1 MKLLILLVTVVG
13 IIAVAQLAKIYQ
25 LSARLRGHR
34 EEDISEADT
43 RLQGSLW
50 IVFMFVLFGTTIW
63 QFVRYGDYLPPSAS
77 LHGEAVDML
86 MGYNLALVIFV
97 FFVVNALIFIFSF
110 KYRFDKNR
118 KAHFFPHDT
127 RLEVI
132 WTVIPSIVL
141 AVIIIYGLQT
151 WTEMT
156 GPASDDSLRV
166 ELYSKQFD
174 WTARYAG
181 DNDEFGSTNFNL
193 ITPLN
198 PLGIVTQEGIDQAL
212 LKIEDKI
219 AKLNVELTAEK
230 GHLLAEKV
238 ELENTLH
245 PSDDHDHGHAD
256 HGHSDHD
263 DAHNEMSE
271 GYKNNLEM
279 RLAAIEDLLNS
290 GNATV
295 MTDAAYEAKEDKIYR
310 LKRHRQRILE
320 LKNYEVGEGLDAWE
334 VGNDDRIVKSE
345 FHLPIGREIE
355 FIFRSRDVLHSAFM
369 PHFRAQ
375 MNTVPGLP
383 TRFKIETTITTDSM
397 RTILDNPD
405 FNYILLCNKICGS
418 AHFNMQMTIV
428 VETQEE
434 YDAWLSE
441 QKVYMAEKN

>member
-1 MKLLILLVTVVG
+1 MKLLILLVIVVG

-118 KAHFFPHDT
+118 TAHFFPHDT

-151 WTEMT
+151 WSEMT

-174 WTARYAG
+174 RTARYAG
-181 DNDEFGSTNFNL
+181 DDDAFGSTNFNL

-198 PLGIVTQEGIDQAL
+198 PLGIVTQDGIDQAL

-219 AKLNVELTAEK
+219 AKLNEELNAEK

-238 ELENTLH
+238 ELERSLH
-245 PSDDHDHGHAD
+245 PSDDHGHSG
-256 HGHSDHD
+256 HEHSDHD
-263 DAHNEMSE
+263 DSHHEMTE
-271 GYKNNLEM
+271 GYKNNIES
-279 RLAAIEDLLNS
+279 RLTAINDLLNS
-290 GNATV
+290 GTAKV

-320 LKNYEVGEGLDAWE
+320 LKNYEVGDGFDAWE
-334 VGNDDRIVKSE
+334 VGKDDRIVKSE

-355 FIFRSRDVLHSAFM
+355 FVFRSRDVLHSAFM

-405 FNYILLCNKICGS
+405 FNYILLCNKVCGS

>member
-1 MKLLILLVTVVG
+1 MKLLILLVIVVG

-77 LHGEAVDML
+77 LHGEAVDTL

-110 KYRFDKNR
+110 KYRFNKNR

-151 WTEMT
+151 WSEMT
-156 GPASDDSLRV
+156 GKASEDSLRV

-181 DNDEFGSTNFNL
+181 DDDAFGSTNFNL

-198 PLGIVTQEGIDQAL
+198 PLGIVTQDGIDQAL

-219 AKLNVELTAEK
+219 AKLNDELNAEK

-238 ELENTLH
+238 DLERSLH
-245 PSDDHDHGHAD
+245 PSDDHGHSD

-263 DAHNEMSE
+263 DAHHEMSE
-271 GYKNNLEM
+271 GYKNNLES
-279 RLAAIEDLLNS
+279 RLTAINDLLNS
-290 GNATV
+290 GAATV

-320 LKNYEVGEGLDAWE
+320 LKNYEVGDGFDAWE
-334 VGNDDRIVKSE
+334 VGKDDRIVKSE
-345 FHLPIGREIE
+345 FHLPIGKEVE
-355 FIFRSRDVLHSAFM
+355 FVFRSRDVLHSAFM

-405 FNYILLCNKICGS
+405 FNYILLCNKVCGS

>member
-1 MKLLILLVTVVG
+1 MKLLILLVIVVG

-77 LHGEAVDML
+77 LHGEAVDTL

-110 KYRFDKNR
+110 KYRFNKNR

-151 WTEMT
+151 WSEMT
-156 GPASDDSLRV
+156 GKASEDSLRV

-181 DNDEFGSTNFNL
+181 DDDAFGSTNFNL

-198 PLGIVTQEGIDQAL
+198 PLGIVTQDGIDQAL

-219 AKLNVELTAEK
+219 AKLNDELNAEK

-238 ELENTLH
+238 DLERSLH
-245 PSDDHDHGHAD
+245 PSDDHGHSD

-263 DAHNEMSE
+263 DAHHEMSE
-271 GYKNNLEM
+271 GYKNNLES
-279 RLAAIEDLLNS
+279 RLTAINDLLNS
-290 GNATV
+290 GAATV
-295 MTDAAYEAKEDKIYR
+295 MTDAAYEAKEDKIHR

-320 LKNYEVGEGLDAWE
+320 LKNYEVGDGSDAWE
-334 VGNDDRIVKSE
+334 VGKDDRIVKSE

-355 FIFRSRDVLHSAFM
+355 FVFRSRDVLHSAFM

-405 FNYILLCNKICGS
+405 FNYILLCNKVCGS

>member
-1 MKLLILLVTVVG
+1 MKLLILLVIVVG

-118 KAHFFPHDT
+118 TAHFFPHDT

-151 WTEMT
+151 WSEMT

-181 DNDEFGSTNFNL
+181 DDDAFGSTNFNL

-198 PLGIVTQEGIDQAL
+198 PLGIVTQDGIDQAL

-219 AKLNVELTAEK
+219 AKLNEELNAEK

-238 ELENTLH
+238 ELERSLH
-245 PSDDHDHGHAD
+245 PSDDHGHSG
-256 HGHSDHD
+256 HEHSDHD
-263 DAHNEMSE
+263 DSHHEMTE
-271 GYKNNLEM
+271 GYKNNIES
-279 RLAAIEDLLNS
+279 RLTAINDLLNS
-290 GNATV
+290 GTAKV

-320 LKNYEVGEGLDAWE
+320 LKNYEVGDGFDAWE
-334 VGNDDRIVKSE
+334 VGKDDRIVKSE

-355 FIFRSRDVLHSAFM
+355 FVFRSRDVLHSAFM

-405 FNYILLCNKICGS
+405 FNYILLCNKVCGS

>member
-1 MKLLILLVTVVG
+1 MKLLILLVIVVG

-34 EEDISEADT
+34 EEEISEADT

-50 IVFMFVLFGTTIW
+50 IVFMLVLFGTTIW

-77 LHGEAVDML
+77 LHGEAVDTL

-97 FFVVNALIFIFSF
+97 FFVVNALIFGFSF
-110 KYRFDKNR
+110 KYRYDKNR
-118 KAHFFPHDT
+118 TAHFFPHDT

-151 WTEMT
+151 WSEMT

-198 PLGIVTQEGIDQAL
+198 PLGIVTQDGIDQAL

-219 AKLNVELTAEK
+219 AKLNDELTAEK
-230 GHLLAEKV
+230 GHLLAEKM
-238 ELENTLH
+238 ELERSLH
-245 PSDDHDHGHAD
+245 PADD
-256 HGHSDHD
+256 HGHSGHD
-263 DAHNEMSE
+263 DAHHEMTE
-271 GYKNNLEM
+271 GYKNNLES
-279 RLAAIEDLLNS
+279 RLTAINDLLNS
-290 GNATV
+290 GTAKV
-295 MTDAAYEAKEDKIYR
+295 MTDAAYEAKEDKIHR

-320 LKNYEVGEGLDAWE
+320 LKNYEVGDGSDAWE
-334 VGNDDRIVKSE
+334 VGKDDRIVKSE

-355 FIFRSRDVLHSAFM
+355 FVFRSRDVLHSAFM

-405 FNYILLCNKICGS
+405 FNYILLCNKVCGS
-418 AHFNMQMTIV
+418 AHFNMQMTVV

>member
-13 IIAVAQLAKIYQ
+13 IIALAQLAKIYQ
-25 LSARLRGHR
+25 LSARLRGQR
-34 EEDISEADT
+34 EEEISEADT

-77 LHGEAVDML
+77 LHGEAVDTL

-97 FFVVNALIFIFSF
+97 FFVVNALIFGFSF
-110 KYRFDKNR
+110 KYRYNKNR
-118 KAHFFPHDT
+118 TAHFFPHDT

-151 WTEMT
+151 WSEMT

-181 DNDEFGSTNFNL
+181 DNNEFGSTNFNL

-198 PLGIVTQEGIDQAL
+198 PLGIVTQDGIDQAL
-212 LKIEDKI
+212 LKIEEKI
-219 AKLNVELTAEK
+219 AKLNDEITAEK
-230 GHLLAEKV
+230 GHLLAEKM
-238 ELENTLH
+238 EIERSLH
-245 PSDDHDHGHAD
+245 PAD
-256 HGHSDHD
+256 EHGHSGHD
-263 DAHNEMSE
+263 DAHHEMTE
-271 GYKNNLEM
+271 GYKNNLES
-279 RLAAIEDLLNS
+279 RLTAINDLLNS
-290 GNATV
+290 GTAKV
-295 MTDAAYEAKEDKIYR
+295 MTDAAYEAKEDKIHR

-320 LKNYEVGEGLDAWE
+320 LKNYEVGDGSDAWE

-355 FIFRSRDVLHSAFM
+355 FVFRSRDVLHSAFM

-405 FNYILLCNKICGS
+405 FNYILLCNKVCGS
-418 AHFNMQMTIV
+418 AHFNMQMTVV

>member
-13 IIAVAQLAKIYQ
+13 IIALAQLAKIYQ

-77 LHGEAVDML
+77 LHGEAVDTL

-110 KYRFDKNR
+110 KYRFNKNR

-151 WTEMT
+151 WSEMT
-156 GPASDDSLRV
+156 GEASDDALRV

-181 DNDEFGSTNFNL
+181 DDDAFGSTNFNL

-198 PLGIVTQEGIDQAL
+198 PLGIVTQDGIDQAL
-212 LKIEDKI
+212 LKIEDKL
-219 AKLNVELTAEK
+219 AKLNDELNAEK

-238 ELENTLH
+238 ELERSLH
-245 PSDDHDHGHAD
+245 PSDD

-263 DAHNEMSE
+263 DAHHDDSHHEMTE
-271 GYKNNLEM
+271 GYKNNLES
-279 RLAAIEDLLNS
+279 RLAAINDLLNS
-290 GNATV
+290 GTATV
-295 MTDAAYEAKEDKIYR
+295 MTDAAYEAKEDKIHR

-320 LKNYEVGEGLDAWE
+320 LKNYEVGDGSDAWE
-334 VGNDDRIVKSE
+334 VGKDDRIVKSE
-345 FHLPIGREIE
+345 FHLPVGREIE
-355 FIFRSRDVLHSAFM
+355 FVFRSRDVLHSAFM

-405 FNYILLCNKICGS
+405 FNYILLCNKVCGS

>member
-1 MKLLILLVTVVG
+1 MKLLILLVIVVG

-34 EEDISEADT
+34 EEEISEADT

-50 IVFMFVLFGTTIW
+50 IVFMLVLFGTTIW

-77 LHGEAVDML
+77 LHGEAVDTL

-97 FFVVNALIFIFSF
+97 FFVVNALIFGFSY
-110 KYRFDKNR
+110 KYRYDKNR
-118 KAHFFPHDT
+118 TAHFFPHDT

-151 WTEMT
+151 WSEMT
-156 GPASDDSLRV
+156 GPASEDSLRV

-198 PLGIVTQEGIDQAL
+198 PLGIVTQDGIDQAL

-219 AKLNVELTAEK
+219 AKLNDELTAEK
-230 GHLLAEKV
+230 GHLLAEKM
-238 ELENTLH
+238 ELERSLH
-245 PSDDHDHGHAD
+245 PADD
-256 HGHSDHD
+256 HGHSGHD
-263 DAHNEMSE
+263 DAHHEMTE
-271 GYKNNLEM
+271 GYKNNLES
-279 RLAAIEDLLNS
+279 RLTAINDLLNS
-290 GNATV
+290 GTAKV
-295 MTDAAYEAKEDKIYR
+295 MTDAAYEAKEDKIHR

-320 LKNYEVGEGLDAWE
+320 LKNYEVGDGSDAWE
-334 VGNDDRIVKSE
+334 VGKDDRIVKSE

-355 FIFRSRDVLHSAFM
+355 FVFRSRDVLHSAFM

-405 FNYILLCNKICGS
+405 FNYILLCNKVCGS
-418 AHFNMQMTIV
+418 AHFNMQMTVV

>member
-50 IVFMFVLFGTTIW
+50 IVFMLVLFGTTIW
-63 QFVRYGDYLPPSAS
+63 QFIRYGDYLPPSAS
-77 LHGEAVDML
+77 LHGEAVDTL
-86 MGYNLALVIFV
+86 MSYNLALVIFV
-97 FFVVNALIFIFSF
+97 FFVVNALIFGFSF
-110 KYRFDKNR
+110 KYRYDKNR
-118 KAHFFPHDT
+118 TAHFFPHDT

-151 WTEMT
+151 WSEMT
-156 GPASDDSLRV
+156 GPAADDSIRV

-198 PLGIVTQEGIDQAL
+198 PLGIVTQDGIDQAL

-219 AKLNVELTAEK
+219 AKLNNEITAEK
-230 GHLLAEKV
+230 GHLLAEKL
-238 ELENTLH
+238 ELERSLH
-245 PSDDHDHGHAD
+245 PADDHGHA
-256 HGHSDHD
+256 GHD
-263 DAHNEMSE
+263 DAHHEVSE
-271 GYKNNLEM
+271 GYKNNLEN
-279 RLAAIEDLLNS
+279 RLAAIDDLLES
-290 GNATV
+290 GAATV
-295 MTDAAYEAKEDKIYR
+295 MTVAAYEAKEDKIYR
-310 LKRHRQRILE
+310 LQRHRQRILE
-320 LKNYEVGEGLDAWE
+320 LKNYELGEDLNAWE
-334 VGNDDRIVKSE
+334 VGEDDRIVKSE

-383 TRFKIETTITTDSM
+383 TRFKITTTITTDSM

-418 AHFNMQMTIV
+418 AHFNMQMTVV

>member
-1 MKLLILLVTVVG
+1 MKLLILLVIVVG

-77 LHGEAVDML
+77 LHGEAVDTL

-110 KYRFDKNR
+110 KYRFNKNR

-151 WTEMT
+151 WSEMT
-156 GPASDDSLRV
+156 GEASDDALRV

-181 DNDEFGSTNFNL
+181 DDDAFGSTNFNL

-198 PLGIVTQEGIDQAL
+198 PLGIVTQDGIDQAL
-212 LKIEDKI
+212 LKIEDKL
-219 AKLNVELTAEK
+219 AKLNDELNAEK

-238 ELENTLH
+238 ELERSLH
-245 PSDDHDHGHAD
+245 PSDD

-263 DAHNEMSE
+263 DAHHDDSHHEMTE
-271 GYKNNLEM
+271 GYKNNLES
-279 RLAAIEDLLNS
+279 RLAAINDLLNS
-290 GNATV
+290 GTATV
-295 MTDAAYEAKEDKIYR
+295 MTDAAYEAKEDKIHR

-320 LKNYEVGEGLDAWE
+320 LKNYEVGDGSDAWE
-334 VGNDDRIVKSE
+334 VGKDDRIVKSE
-345 FHLPIGREIE
+345 FHLPVGREIE
-355 FIFRSRDVLHSAFM
+355 FVFRSRDVLHSAFM

-405 FNYILLCNKICGS
+405 FNYILLCNKVCGS

>member
-50 IVFMFVLFGTTIW
+50 IVFMLVLFGTTIW
-63 QFVRYGDYLPPSAS
+63 QFIRYGDYLPPSAS
-77 LHGEAVDML
+77 LHGEAVDTL
-86 MGYNLALVIFV
+86 MSYNLALVIFV
-97 FFVVNALIFIFSF
+97 FFVVNALIFGFSF
-110 KYRFDKNR
+110 KYRYDKNR
-118 KAHFFPHDT
+118 TAHFFPHDT

-151 WTEMT
+151 WSEMT
-156 GPASDDSLRV
+156 GPAADDSIRV

-198 PLGIVTQEGIDQAL
+198 PLGIVTQDGIDQAL

-219 AKLNVELTAEK
+219 AKLNDELTAEK
-230 GHLLAEKV
+230 GHLLAEKM
-238 ELENTLH
+238 ELERSLH
-245 PSDDHDHGHAD
+245 PADD
-256 HGHSDHD
+256 HGHSGHD
-263 DAHNEMSE
+263 DAHHEMTE
-271 GYKNNLEM
+271 GYKNNLES
-279 RLAAIEDLLNS
+279 RLTAINDLLNS
-290 GNATV
+290 GTAKV
-295 MTDAAYEAKEDKIYR
+295 MTDAAYEAKEDKIHR

-320 LKNYEVGEGLDAWE
+320 LKNYEVGDGSDAWE
-334 VGNDDRIVKSE
+334 VGKDDRIVKSE

-355 FIFRSRDVLHSAFM
+355 FVFRSRDVLHSAFM

-405 FNYILLCNKICGS
+405 FNYILLCNKVCGS
-418 AHFNMQMTIV
+418 AHFNMQMTVV

>member
-1 MKLLILLVTVVG
+1 MKLLILLVIVVG

-34 EEDISEADT
+34 EEEISEADT

-77 LHGEAVDML
+77 LHGEAVDTL

-97 FFVVNALIFIFSF
+97 FFVVNALIFGFSF
-110 KYRFDKNR
+110 KYRYDKNR
-118 KAHFFPHDT
+118 TAHFFPHDT

-151 WTEMT
+151 WSEMT

-181 DNDEFGSTNFNL
+181 DNNEFGSTNFNL

-198 PLGIVTQEGIDQAL
+198 PLGIVTQDGIDQAL
-212 LKIEDKI
+212 LKIEEKI
-219 AKLNVELTAEK
+219 AKLYDEITAEK
-230 GHLLAEKV
+230 GHLLAEKM
-238 ELENTLH
+238 EIERSLH
-245 PSDDHDHGHAD
+245 PAD
-256 HGHSDHD
+256 EHGHSGHD
-263 DAHNEMSE
+263 DAHHEMTE
-271 GYKNNLEM
+271 GYKNNLES
-279 RLAAIEDLLNS
+279 RLTAINDLLNS
-290 GNATV
+290 GTAKV
-295 MTDAAYEAKEDKIYR
+295 MTDAAYEAKEDKIHR

-320 LKNYEVGEGLDAWE
+320 LKNYEVGDGSDAWE
-334 VGNDDRIVKSE
+334 VGKDDRIVKSE

-355 FIFRSRDVLHSAFM
+355 FVFRSRDVLHSAFM

-405 FNYILLCNKICGS
+405 FNYILLCNKVCGS

>member
-13 IIAVAQLAKIYQ
+13 IIALAQLAKIYQ

-34 EEDISEADT
+34 EEEISEADT

-50 IVFMFVLFGTTIW
+50 IVFMLVLFGTTIW

-77 LHGEAVDML
+77 LHGEAVDTL

-97 FFVVNALIFIFSF
+97 FFVVNALIFGFSF
-110 KYRFDKNR
+110 KYRYNKNR
-118 KAHFFPHDT
+118 TAHFFPHDT

-151 WTEMT
+151 WSEMT
-156 GPASDDSLRV
+156 GPASEDSLRV

-198 PLGIVTQEGIDQAL
+198 PLGIVTQDGIDQAL

-219 AKLNVELTAEK
+219 AKLNDELTAEK
-230 GHLLAEKV
+230 GHLLAEKM
-238 ELENTLH
+238 ELERSLH
-245 PSDDHDHGHAD
+245 PADD
-256 HGHSDHD
+256 HGHSGHD
-263 DAHNEMSE
+263 DAHHEMTE
-271 GYKNNLEM
+271 GYKNNLES
-279 RLAAIEDLLNS
+279 RLTAINDLLNS
-290 GNATV
+290 GTAKV
-295 MTDAAYEAKEDKIYR
+295 MTDAAYEAKEDKIHR

-320 LKNYEVGEGLDAWE
+320 LKNYEVGDGSDAWE
-334 VGNDDRIVKSE
+334 VGKDDRIVKSE

-355 FIFRSRDVLHSAFM
+355 FVFRSRDVLHSAFM

-405 FNYILLCNKICGS
+405 FNYILLCNKVCGS
-418 AHFNMQMTIV
+418 AHFNMQMTVV